1 MFSIDSVTNSHLV
14 NEGGKTVVET
24 LDLILLLGSDNLDVG
39 VNRKVEG
46 GQQAL
51 VDSNGSD
58 RGLRNHATSKASTA
72 HG

>member
-39 VNRKVEG
+39 VGHDRVPISVECILG
-46 GQQAL
+46 EGQ
-51 VDSNGSD
+51 
-58 RGLRNHATSKASTA
+58 
-72 HG
+72 

>member
-24 LDLILLLGSDNLDVG
+24 LDLILFLGSDSLDGG
-39 VNRKVEG
+39 VNLKVEG

-51 VDSNGSD
+51 VDSNGCD
-58 RGLRNHATSKASTA
+58 GGLRNHATSKASNT